1 MAENKFLKMTQVEK
15 VLCYVTL
22 GFVVKK
28 REIYQIPYRGERYC
42 ERSESKFSEIEV
54 YRMLRML

>member
-1 MAENKFLKMTQVEK
+1 MTQVEK